1 MSESRD
7 TLNSDQVADY
17 LREHPDFFLA
27 HGELLTELRVPHA
40 TNGAVSLVEKQVA
53 VLRERNI
60 ELRTRLHRLL
70 DTARENDALFE
81 KTRALALMLIAAPDL
96 AERVAVLHQQL
107 RELFGSERVSLL
119 LFADRAPGEARP
131 VELSEAQARIP
142 ALMRGRRAVAG
153 VLRPD
158 EVQYLFGDAEV
169 QSAAVIP
176 LILERPLGLL
186 AIGATDVQHFRS
198 SMDTLFI
205 SFIGDVLAR
214 LLARE
219 LPSAAQATG

>member
-7 TLNSDQVADY
+7 MLNSDQVADY

-40 TNGAVSLVEKQVA
+40 TNGAVSLVERQVA

-81 KTRALALMLIAAPDL
+81 KTRVLALTLIAAPDL

-119 LFADRAPGEARP
+119 LFTDRAPGEARA
-131 VELSEAQARIP
+131 VDLGDAQARIP
-142 ALMRGRRAVAG
+142 ALMKGRRAVAG

-158 EVQYLFGDAEV
+158 EVQYLFGDTEV

-176 LILERPLGLL
+176 LFLDRPLGLL
-186 AIGATDVQHFRS
+186 AIGASDVQHFRS

-205 SFIGDVLAR
+205 SFVGDVLAR

-219 LPSAAQATG
+219 LPNAAQAAG